1 MMMMMALL
9 LALQTHIRD
18 DHLRVVAHAVVVAAA
33 SIKNKT
39 LWINSVSSPPPRSL
53 RPHSPVQILTGALH
67 IVAQIV
73 T

>member
-33 SIKNKT
+33 SIKSIK
-39 LWINSVSSPPPRSL
+39 INSVSSL
-53 RPHSPVQILTGALH
+53 RYAPCPHSPVQILTGALH